1 MTMEM
6 LPEPFQRLFF
16 DAVMWEPIDNMQDA
30 AHAFNDDKVS
40 NPGKRRPAT
49 WWQRMYAVIICT
61 FVASTGLFHGY
72 DNGVVNGVF
81 TMSSFREM
89 MGWPDQES
97 ASVAFWEGLTVN
109 GFNIGAAI
117 AAVLAGHL
125 LVDKHGRRP
134 ALLVGSLLF
143 ALGGGVQGSAQN
155 KSMLI
160 LGRVIAGVGVGIT
173 SSAGPAF
180 ISEVAPEKIRGMLV
194 GIYQNNV
201 CLAIVAAAVLNY
213 GVHDSGFGWR
223 LSLGLQVAMGLLVV
237 LGLFFVCETPRFL
250 ESAGRSSD
258 ALKVL
263 TRLRAGDR
271 EAAQHE
277 LKEVQKE
284 LETERDAGDATWSE
298 VFTTPFFRHVVIIGC
313 AIQFFQ
319 IMTGIN
325 AIVSFSGTLFKAL
338 GLRGITFS
346 VIPFVAF
353 AAGNAVGSF
362 ALVDRVGR
370 RPLLLWG
377 MVSMCAAMLFG
388 GAVALLVQDPSSG
401 HIDKFAGFTIVSMIV
416 LYMFS
421 FGISWGFGAWLYI
434 SEIMP
439 LRVRGKAVGLC
450 TAMNWG
456 PANVLSAFLTPQMI
470 SSPLGPGGT
479 LIFFGCVCLAVIP
492 FVATCV
498 PETKGKTLEEIV
510 AQFCK
515 PATQPKSPSI
525 RTHLSPNPSRSPE
538 QAEPAQEIVPL
549 FRFSGW
555 RGFRTFA
562 RGNLRGGLGCA
573 CLQPS
578 AETDSTEVSSSEGY

>member
-1 MTMEM
+1 MYVLLLSQGYSQSEKVEVPH
-6 LPEPFQRLFF
+6 LLWQEGSSLLKVSGSHALQALRIKFERSFFAGPEPVALGL
-16 DAVMWEPIDNMQDA
+16 
-30 AHAFNDDKVS
+30 HL
-40 NPGKRRPAT
+40 
-49 WWQRMYAVIICT
+49 QRMAQSAEVIRGVTSADAHEVQVTSAEKPVREEVGCWKRAYAATTCA
-61 FVASTGLFHGY
+61 FVASTGFFHGY
-72 DNGVVNGVF
+72 DNGVVNDVF
-81 TMSSFREM
+81 TMSSFRGM
-89 MGWPDQES
+89 MGWPEEDD
-97 ASVAFWEGLTVN
+97 ATVAFWEGLTVN
-109 GFNIGAAI
+109 GFNIAAAI

-134 ALLVGSLLF
+134 ALFIGSLLF
-143 ALGGGVQGSAQN
+143 ALGGGLQTSAQN
-155 KSMLI
+155 AAMLI
-160 LGRVIAGVGVGIT
+160 SGRVIAGVGVGIT

-213 GVHDSGFGWR
+213 GVHDTGFGWR

-258 ALKVL
+258 ALQVL

-277 LKEVQKE
+277 LKEVQME

-298 VFTTPFFRHVVIIGC
+298 VFTVPFYRNVVIIGC

-338 GLRGITFS
+338 GLQGISFS
-346 VIPFVAF
+346 IIPFVAF
-353 AAGNAVGSF
+353 TAGNALGSF
-362 ALVDRVGR
+362 VLVDRAGR
-370 RPLLLWG
+370 RPLLLFG
-377 MVSMCAAMLFG
+377 MMAMCATMLVG
-388 GAVALLVQDPSSG
+388 GVVAVLAQDADTG
-401 HIDKFAGFTIVSMIV
+401 HIGEAAGFTIVSMIV

-498 PETKGKTLEEIV
+498 PETKGKTLEELEIEPDSQ
-510 AQFCK
+510 AQPYHTCDILA
-515 PATQPKSPSI
+515 P
-525 RTHLSPNPSRSPE
+525 
-538 QAEPAQEIVPL
+538 
-549 FRFSGW
+549 
-555 RGFRTFA
+555 
-562 RGNLRGGLGCA
+562 
-573 CLQPS
+573 
-578 AETDSTEVSSSEGY
+578 